1 MELNAYKDTINGLIK
16 SASAGN
22 LTEVIDVCSTLSNDY
37 VTMSTSI
44 TGNAEQL
51 ARLQTE
57 NEMLV
62 KANSQLFLQQ
72 GSTKPTVP
80 SEELNKELEKQQ
92 GIEKETITPV
102 DVKTSFFDERGG
114 LK

>member
-22 LTEVIDVCSTLSNDY
+22 ITEVIDVCSTLSNDY
-37 VTMSTSI
+37 VNMSSNV
-44 TGNAEQL
+44 TGNTDEL
-51 ARLQTE
+51 AKLKAE

-72 GSTKPTVP
+72 GSTKKTVP
-80 SEELNKELEKQQ
+80 DEDLNKDLNKDK
-92 GIEKETITPV
+92 GAGNETVEDI
-102 DVKTSFFDERGG
+102 DVKSVLFDEKGG